1 MQNLKEKIQEEFV
14 LAFKAKDDL
23 KRGTLAM
30 LKAKITEEEKKL
42 KIQTLDDDQVLKV
55 IISAAKQRRQ
65 SIEEFEKGGRTELS
79 EKEKLELKVLEMY
92 LPAQMT
98 EDEIRSS
105 LLEILGSI
113 PADSNA
119 NKRRGLTMGGFNKK
133 HPGLADPK
141 VVASIL
147 DKILLG

>member
-1 MQNLKEKIQEEFV
+1 
-14 LAFKAKDDL
+14 
-23 KRGTLAM
+23 
-30 LKAKITEEEKKL
+30 
-42 KIQTLDDDQVLKV
+42 
-55 IISAAKQRRQ
+55 
-65 SIEEFEKGGRTELS
+65 
-79 EKEKLELKVLEMY
+79 
-92 LPAQMT
+92 MT

-105 LLEILGSI
+105 LLEILDTV

-119 NKRRGLTMGGFNKK
+119 NKRRGLAMGGFNKK